1 MDRDLIV
8 IGKCTRIYQVSFK
21 HKVDTKQ
28 FASSVLNCLIVLA
41 FVLSL
46 SNIIE
51 ICIGKIN

>member
-1 MDRDLIV
+1 MDSDLIV
-8 IGKCTRIYQVSFK
+8 VAKCTRLYLVSFK

-28 FASSVLNCLIVLA
+28 FVSTVLNCLIVLA

>member
-1 MDRDLIV
+1 MDSDLIV
-8 IGKCTRIYQVSFK
+8 VGKCTRVYQVSFK

-28 FASSVLNCLIVLA
+28 FVSTVLNCLIVLA